1 MYISMTTITVLALVI
16 LAAGACLRQFYVEKI
31 RSADR
36 LDEQRRADL
45 QALAD
50 KNKAQLATFH
60 ALAKACKDYPADH
73 PVRHLVQ
80 QQVWSGS
87 PFWR

>member
-1 MYISMTTITVLALVI
+1 MYISMTTLAIMVFVV

-36 LDEQRRADL
+36 QDEHRRQQQQEL
-45 QALAD
+45 ED
-50 KNKAQLATFH
+50 KLKHQLATFR
-60 ALAKACKDYPADH
+60 ALAQAAKDYPTDH
-73 PVRHLVQ
+73 PVRKLIQ
-80 QQVWSGS
+80 QHVWSGS